1 MTEPKQSF
9 RYELTAKLFEQAF
22 ADLER
27 LSGTEQRHLRIAV
40 GRRFLQKSSRIEAAE
55 PVEVSTSHFRADLPL
70 TQVRDQTFANQTV
83 EVDGKEFVDCTFDS
97 VTFKFEGEAPFR
109 FTTVHFE
116 HASKLA
122 VASDNPAIQAA
133 IELTVAVIKLV
144 NAPNSRGTA
153 DK

>member
-1 MTEPKQSF
+1 MTERNQSF
-9 RYELTAKLFEQAF
+9 QYQVTAKLFEQAF

-27 LSGTEQRHLRIAV
+27 LSGTEQRQLRIAV
-40 GRRFLQKSSRIEAAE
+40 GRRFLQKSSLIEPE
-55 PVEVSTSHFRADLPL
+55 QPVEECNFWADLPL
-70 TQVRDQTFANQTV
+70 RQVRDQTFANKTL

-97 VTFKFEGEAPFR
+97 VTFKFEGQAPFR

-116 HASKLA
+116 HPSKLA
-122 VASDNPAIQAA
+122 VTSDNPAIQAA

-144 NAPNSRGTA
+144 NAPNAGGTA